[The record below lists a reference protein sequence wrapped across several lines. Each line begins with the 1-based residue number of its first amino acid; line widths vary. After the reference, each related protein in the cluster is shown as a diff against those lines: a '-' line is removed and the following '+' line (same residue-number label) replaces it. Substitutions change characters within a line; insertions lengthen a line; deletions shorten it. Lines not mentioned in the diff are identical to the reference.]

1 VLVAPAAGVAFG
13 LAVLFGVDSA
23 LAVAAAF
30 AAAVVALDALDVA
43 VDEQSAA

>member
-1 VLVAPAAGVAFG
+1 VLVALAAGVAFG
-13 LAVLFGVDSA
+13 LAELFADGSDVA
-23 LAVAAAF
+23 LAAL